1 MRIQK
6 LAMVISGLT
15 IMAFGFQNCSKARF
29 VIDDAA
35 KEKVLGDTSVFD
47 HGDDGQIA
55 GGNTPGD
62 DGSIAGTNP
71 GNDGSIPG
79 ASPTPRP
86 GDDSSMPKFPNMGN
100 DPSMPGFPPGFP
112 RMPGMDPSM
121 PGKTTG
127 GNDPSI
133 PGTSTSGNDP
143 SIPAD
148 GSAISVTP
156 KAVCGPSITSGQAS
170 LPTATKVVAVLYKS
184 DNFSDRAQVIQAWDA
199 EPDVTNIR
207 AGLAALKPLQLKL
220 SAKLAAGQ
228 YSVVMYDAAKV
239 KKPYVY
245 DWTKS
250 GPAIAPIEDTVA
262 HFLQADSVFR
272 VDSNGKQM
280 ATQVMNLLVGKEG
293 DAACASA
300 GSIDPLLIQLNTQ
313 TPKPIA
319 LTGPDQGV
327 MFDLLGQ
334 RLDHKK
340 VKTAWFATSQSEN
353 YFLVLPNNDG
363 QVLGIDELFGDA
375 TMGPDMKFAKQ
386 GFAALAKYDDNGD
399 KVISEDDP
407 VFSKLRLWKDD
418 NLDGVVQ
425 ASELYTLEE
434 KGVVAIDLKYDK
446 RFQETDKYG
455 NMTKFKSVVV
465 TKEGNYGLVYDLYLR
480 YINK

>member
-6 LAMVISGLT
+6 LAMVIGGLT
-15 IMAFGFQNCSKARF
+15 VVAFGFQNCSQPRF
-29 VIDDAA
+29 TIDDAT
-35 KEKVLGDTSVFD
+35 KEQVLGGTSVFNNV
-47 HGDDGQIA
+47 DDGTFVGAAPID
-55 GGNTPGD
+55 N
-62 DGSIAGTNP
+62 GSAVGTNP
-71 GNDGSIPG
+71 GHNGSIPG
-79 ASPTPRP
+79 SNTGSSPTPSP
-86 GDDSSMPKFPNMGN
+86 GSDS
-100 DPSMPGFPPGFP
+100 
-112 RMPGMDPSM
+112 
-121 PGKTTG
+121 TG
-127 GNDPSI
+127 HGSGV
-133 PGTSTSGNDP
+133 PGTGSTGNPKTNPELSISGNDP

-156 KAVCGPSITSGQAS
+156 KAVCGPSITSNQAS
-170 LPTATKVVAVLYKS
+170 LPTASKVVAVLYKK
-184 DNFSDRAQVIQAWDA
+184 DNASKATVIQSWDA
-199 EPDVTNIR
+199 EPDITNIR

-220 SAKLAAGQ
+220 STKLASGT
-228 YSVVMYDAAKV
+228 YTVVMYDAAKV
-239 KKPYVY
+239 RHPYVY
-245 DWTKS
+245 NWGDGQT
-250 GPAIAPIEDTVA
+250 AIAPMQDSIA
-262 HFLQADSVFR
+262 HFLQTDSIFK
-272 VDSNGKQM
+272 VDSTGKQV
-280 ATQVMNLLVGKEG
+280 ATQVMNVLVGLQG
-293 DAACASA
+293 DAACSSA

-319 LTGPDQGV
+319 LTGPDKGV

-334 RLDHKK
+334 RLNHKK

-375 TMGPDMKFAKQ
+375 TMGPDKKFAKQ
-386 GFAALAKYDDNGD
+386 GFDALSKYDDSGD
-399 KVISEDDP
+399 KVISEDDT

-418 NLDGVVQ
+418 NLDGVAQ

-465 TKEGNYGLVYDLYLR
+465 TKDGNYGLVYDLYLR